1 MVSQLDAAFNYNDL
15 HGLNDVKAKA
25 RANDPAALRVVA
37 QQFESMFINMVLK
50 SMREATDVMASDML
64 DSNETRFFRDM
75 HDQQLS
81 LTLSQ
86 QGGYGLAD
94 TLYEQ
99 LLRQLPNTPE
109 QGVAPDVRPLNE
121 SNRPVLPVRSVPR
134 EALAPIESNQ
144 DDAELSGPQAFIE
157 NVRPYAEQAA
167 AAIGVDAKVLI
178 AQAALETG
186 WGQHMI
192 RRGDG
197 GDSHNFFGIKADR
210 RWQGESAETMT
221 HEYIDG
227 TAITM
232 KDRFRAYASPA
243 ESFSDYVRFISENPR
258 YQAALQQAESPE
270 GYARALQQAG
280 YATDPAYADK
290 ILRIAD
296 SDLMQTALQ
305 VDQTS
310 TTAARG

>member
-1 MVSQLDAAFNYNDL
+1 MVSQMDAAFNYNDL
-15 HGLNDVKAKA
+15 HGLNEVRAKA
-25 RANDPAALRVVA
+25 RANDPEALRVVA

-50 SMREATDVMASDML
+50 SMREATDVMASDMF
-64 DSNETRFFRDM
+64 DSNETRFYRDM

-99 LLRQLPNTPE
+99 LLRQLPNSPE

-121 SNRPVLPVRSVPR
+121 SNRPILPVRSTPR
-134 EALAPIESNQ
+134 DNLKPVQTEKIETAPT
-144 DDAELSGPQAFIE
+144 GPQAFI
-157 NVRPYAEQAA
+157 NKVRPYAEQAA
-167 AAIGVDAKVLI
+167 AAIGVDARVLI

-192 RRGDG
+192 SRSDG
-197 GDSHNFFGIKADR
+197 SDSYNFFGIKANR
-210 RWQGESAETMT
+210 AWQGDSAETMT

-232 KDRFRAYASPA
+232 KDRFRAYSSPA
-243 ESFSDYVRFISENPR
+243 ESFEDYVRFISDNPR
-258 YQAALQQAESPE
+258 YQSALQQADSPA

-296 SDLMQTALQ
+296 SDVMQAALQ
-305 VDQTS
+305 SDLTVVVASQ
-310 TTAARG
+310 G

>member
-25 RANDPAALRVVA
+25 RADDPAALRVVA
-37 QQFESMFINMVLK
+37 QQFESMFISMVLK
-50 SMREATDVMASDML
+50 SMREATDVMSSDML
-64 DSNETRFFRDM
+64 NSNETKFYRDM

-99 LLRQLPNTPE
+99 LLRQLPDRPE
-109 QGVAPDVRPLNE
+109 AGTVPNVRPLNE
-121 SNRPVLPVRSVPR
+121 SNRPILPVPATPR
-134 EALAPIESNQ
+134 ETVAPVESPSHETTP
-144 DDAELSGPQAFIE
+144 DGPSAFI
-157 NVRPYAEQAA
+157 NRIAPYAEQAA
-167 AAIGVDAKVLI
+167 AELGVDPRVLI

-192 RRGDG
+192 QRDDG
-197 GDSHNFFGIKADR
+197 GNSHNFFGIKADS
-210 RWQGESAETMT
+210 RWQGDSAETLT

-227 TAITM
+227 TAITL
-232 KDRFRAYASPA
+232 KDRFRAYNSPA
-243 ESFSDYVRFISENPR
+243 ESFSDYVRFLTDNPR
-258 YQAALQQAESPE
+258 YQPALAQAGSPE

-296 SDLMQTALQ
+296 SDLMRTAM
-305 VDQTS
+305 S
-310 TTAARG
+310 GSGASPAALG

>member
-1 MVSQLDAAFNYNDL
+1 MVSQMDAAFNYNDL
-15 HGLNDVKAKA
+15 HGLNEVRAKA
-25 RANDPAALRVVA
+25 RANDPEALKVVA

-50 SMREATDVMASDML
+50 SMREATDVMASDMF
-64 DSNETRFFRDM
+64 DSNETRFYRDM

-94 TLYEQ
+94 TLYDQ
-99 LLRQLPNTPE
+99 LLRQLPNAPE
-109 QGVAPDVRPLNE
+109 QGVAPEVRPLNE
-121 SNRPVLPVRSVPR
+121 SNRPILPVRSVPR
-134 EALAPIESNQ
+134 ESVPPVEPREGDTQLT
-144 DDAELSGPQAFIE
+144 GPQAFIE
-157 NVRPYAEQAA
+157 KVRPYAEQAA

-192 RRGDG
+192 NRSNGS
-197 GDSHNFFGIKADR
+197 DSYNFFGIKADQ

-227 TAITM
+227 TPITM

-243 ESFSDYVRFISENPR
+243 ESFADYVRFITENPR
-258 YQAALQQAESPE
+258 YQGALEQADSPE

-290 ILRIAD
+290 ILRIAE

-305 VDQTS
+305 VDQE
-310 TTAARG
+310 AAPVARG